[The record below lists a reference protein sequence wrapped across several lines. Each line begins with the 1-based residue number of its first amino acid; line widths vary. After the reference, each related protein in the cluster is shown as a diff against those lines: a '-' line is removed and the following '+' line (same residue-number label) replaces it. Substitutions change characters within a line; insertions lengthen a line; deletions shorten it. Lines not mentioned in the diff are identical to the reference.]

1 MSKFTLPF
9 IVFVTLLWTFA
20 WPSHAKYTEL
30 FKQQVI
36 PLDFTVTQP
45 VLAADVLVDEGIELI
60 VVGVDEQQQRTL
72 LILKSNPETG
82 QYIAHESIAID
93 PKAFAYDVG
102 EVDHTGLQ
110 SLYFLSKDLVT
121 RYIPT
126 HMSHPAK
133 MLEEERVSSL
143 YLVNV
148 ADVFIHQNFIQ
159 DINNDGLNDLVLQS
173 FESLNLWLSDC
184 CGLRHPQQLPIDSR
198 IEMEEDRV
206 SFYEN
211 ELFFEDMNFDGKSD
225 LIIVEQGALQV
236 FLQQSDMQFSI
247 EPTFIPLAQT
257 IHGLNWW
264 DMKGPNGR
272 GLNQSDLEHRTVK
285 KITDLNGDGIPDLA
299 VQFTQSSGVLDK
311 NIEFEFY
318 FGQKQEQKLKY
329 LEEANTS
336 VEWDETL
343 SGLAFVD
350 LEDDGIQEVFV
361 SSFDIGI
368 SQIIGALL
376 SGGIDQDVLVF
387 AMDENGQYQKKP
399 LVSQEVEMTFSL
411 SQGATGEP
419 LIKVVDVNGD
429 TFKDILFSDGDSAIR
444 VLFATP
450 DGKKPYARR
459 SLRQKMTMPQN
470 ASSIDSVDLNKDG
483 KSDLVIHYGQLDAE
497 ELHKQIVVLLAK

>member
-1 MSKFTLPF
+1 MSKFTLPS

-20 WPSHAKYTEL
+20 WPSYAKYTEL

-36 PLDFTVTQP
+36 PLDITVTQP
-45 VLAADVLVDEGIELI
+45 VLAADVLNDEGVELI
-60 VVGVDEQQQRTL
+60 VVGVDELQQRTL
-72 LILKSNPETG
+72 LILKLDPETH
-82 QYIAHESIAID
+82 QYLTHESVTID
-93 PKAFAYDVG
+93 PKVFAYDVG
-102 EVDHTGLQ
+102 DPDHTGLQ
-110 SLYFLSKDLVT
+110 SIYFLSKHLVT
-121 RYIPT
+121 RYIPA
-126 HMSHPAK
+126 HMSHPSRI
-133 MLEEERVSSL
+133 LEEEQVSSL
-143 YLVNV
+143 YLVNI

-159 DINNDGLNDLVLQS
+159 DINDDGLNDIVLQS

-184 CGLRHPQQLPIDSR
+184 CGLRHPQKLPIDSR
-198 IEMEEDRV
+198 IEMEEGRV

-211 ELFFEDMNFDGKSD
+211 KLFFEDMNFDAKTD
-225 LIIVEQGALQV
+225 LIIVEQGNLKV
-236 FLQQSDMQFSI
+236 FQQQPDMQFSVKPI
-247 EPTFIPLAQT
+247 LIPLAQT

-272 GLNQSDLEHRTVK
+272 DLNQSNLEHRTVK
-285 KITDLNGDGIPDLA
+285 EVTDLNGDGIPDLA

-318 FGQKQEQKLKY
+318 FGQKQQKLQY
-329 LEEANTS
+329 SEEAETS

-350 LEDDGIQEVFV
+350 LEGDGIQEVFV

-376 SGGIDQDVLVF
+376 SGGIDQDVLLF
-387 AMDENGQYQKKP
+387 AMGENGEYSEKP

-419 LIKVVDVNGD
+419 LIKVVDINGD
-429 TFKDILFSDGDSAIR
+429 NVKDLLFSDGDSAIR

-459 SLRQKMTMPQN
+459 SLRQKMIMPQN